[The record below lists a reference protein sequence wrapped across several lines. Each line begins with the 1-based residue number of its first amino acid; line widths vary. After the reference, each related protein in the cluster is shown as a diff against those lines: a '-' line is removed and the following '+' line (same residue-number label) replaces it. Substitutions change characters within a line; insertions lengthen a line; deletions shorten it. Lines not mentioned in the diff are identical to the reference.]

1 MYWIWRNL
9 ISKPASLFI
18 GNTDFFRRIE
28 KESDNQLLEKLTK
41 KYDKNLSIIK
51 DYESK
56 YSKNF

>member
-9 ISKPASLFI
+9 IRKIAYLFI
-18 GNTDFFRRIE
+18 GNTELFLRIE
-28 KESDNQLLEKLTK
+28 KKSDNQLLEKLTK

-56 YSKNF
+56 N